1 MRFKQGVYDVNRSN
15 SLPVV
20 TNNFTVGRVKFTILN
35 DKDNE
40 KIFNDYGQWSAIGA
54 IFFENPKVPTK
65 SKLDYNNIAYPL
77 LPNVKNY
84 PLKNELVYIISL
96 PSNRTQ
102 SNINSVTNYYLQPI
116 NIWNSTNHN
125 AIPDPVFGNGEVEL
139 GNTFQESLVRSL
151 QPFEGDIIF
160 EGRFGQG
167 IRFSS
172 TTKGSVVE
180 NGWSSNG
187 DNGRPIVIIHN
198 GQFEDTSD
206 PWIPQTE
213 NINKNKSSIYLTDTQ
228 QIELEASSIN
238 YNSYNSKPIG
248 IDKYT
253 NPQIIINSGRVVLN
267 SYEDS
272 VLISSNKSVNLNS
285 NESVNIDTK
294 ESILN
299 SEKIYLGDKD
309 ADQALLLGN
318 DTIASLEKIL
328 KEVSKVMDALSQLAG
343 VQQGSPFP
351 TLVKSATPAKKVID
365 IEVRKL
371 KKLLSKRNF
380 TK

>member
-1 MRFKQGVYDVNRSN
+1 MTKILNGVLNFKNNTLPTISN
-15 SLPVV
+15 QVK
-20 TNNFTVGRVKFTILN
+20 VGRVKYTILN

-40 KIFNDYGQWSAIGA
+40 KIFNDYGQWSSIGA
-54 IFFENPKVPTK
+54 IFFEDPKNPTN
-65 SKLDYNNIAYPL
+65 SKLDNNNIAYPL
-77 LPNVKNY
+77 MANIKNY
-84 PLKNELVYIISL
+84 PLKNEIVYILSL
-96 PSNRTQ
+96 PSNKSQ
-102 SNINSVTNYYLQPI
+102 SNINSVVNYYLQPI

-125 AIPDPVFGNGEVEL
+125 AIPDSVFDKDKINL
-139 GNTFQESLVRSL
+139 GNTFQESLIRSL
-151 QPFEGDIIF
+151 QPFEGDVTF

-167 IRFSS
+167 IRFGS
-172 TTKGSVVE
+172 TTE
-180 NGWSSNG
+180 NSSIKNTWSSNG
-187 DNGRPIVIIHN
+187 ENGAPITIIHN
-198 GQFEDTSD
+198 GQYEDTSD
-206 PWIPQTE
+206 PWVPQIE
-213 NINKNKSSIYLTDTQ
+213 DINKNKSSIYLTDTQ
-228 QIELEASSIN
+228 RIELEASSIN
-238 YNSYNSKPIG
+238 YNSYNSKPIS

-285 NESVNIDTK
+285 NESLNIDTK

-351 TLVKSATPAKKVID
+351 TLVQSATPAKKVID
-365 IEVRKL
+365 IEIRKL